1 MIPERAFLDKINNA
15 KDMKLKKIAISAA
28 SVALMCACN
37 AGNTDSAQAAQA
49 AQKNEDIIKA
59 ETSAE
64 ETGSPIA
71 ATAEAVTVLAD
82 DNSFTPTTKV
92 SRPTVLDFNAV
103 WCGPCRQFAPAFHAA
118 AEKFAGK
125 ADFISVDTDANPKT
139 APAFAIRGIPTVVIL
154 MPDGSTKRFTGTSDI
169 LPAEKFDAIIA
180 EVTK

>member
-118 AEKFAGK
+118 AEKFTG
-125 ADFISVDTDANPKT
+125 KT
-139 APAFAIRGIPTVVIL
+139 ATAFAIRGIPTVVIL